1 MAYAG
6 PCVPWCFRKGRITT
20 LLARV
25 AIAYALACVGY
36 LLLPRDYGTPLQD
49 SLTLEQRALER
60 ASAARRGR
68 AFALAL
74 AAGSVV
80 AACVPM

>member
-1 MAYAG
+1 
-6 PCVPWCFRKGRITT
+6 VTT

-36 LLLPRDYGTPLQD
+36 LLLTRHHGTPLQD
-49 SLTLEQRALER
+49 SLTPEQRALQR

-74 AAGSVV
+74 IAGSTV
-80 AACVPM
+80 AARVPM